1 MANSNT
7 KGFGLIPAGTLGA
20 TPATGGQNKYKIDA
34 NYATSIF
41 QGNYVQIDSAG
52 GANTNPG
59 YIITGQSAVTNPTIG
74 VLNGVFYNA
83 ATTEKPTFQ
92 NYYSQ
97 VTPANSEDITAFVI
111 DNPFQQYLA
120 GTSAQ
125 LGANNPAIEAQ
136 MGRTMG
142 SAANAGST
150 LSGQSTNTLTVGS
163 IHDINNTWR
172 LLRIAE
178 DPSNEDG
185 TAANCTVVVVA
196 NKSQWFGTGT
206 VSA

>member
-20 TPATGGQNKYKIDA
+20 TPSTGGQNKYKIDA

-41 QGNYVQIDSAG
+41 QGGYVQIDSAG

-59 YIITGQSAVTNPTIG
+59 YIIRGQQAVTNPTIG

-111 DNPFQQYLA
+111 DNPFQQYL
-120 GTSAQ
+120 GSTSAQ
-125 LGANNPAIEAQ
+125 LGANLPAVEAQ

-142 SAANAGST
+142 MAANSGST
-150 LSGQSTNTLTVGS
+150 LSGQSDNTLTVAS

-185 TAANCTVVVVA
+185 ISANCTVVVVA

>member
-20 TPATGGQNKYKIDA
+20 TPSTGGQNKYKIDA

-41 QGNYVQIDSAG
+41 QGGYVQIDSAS

-59 YIITGQSAVTNPTIG
+59 YIITAQGAVTNPTIG

-120 GTSAQ
+120 GTSAA
-125 LGANNPAIEAQ
+125 LGANAAAIEAQ

-142 SAANAGST
+142 TAASAGST
-150 LSGQSTNTLTVGS
+150 LNGQSTNTLTVAS

>member
-34 NYATSIF
+34 GYAHSIF

-52 GANTNPG
+52 GANTNAG
-59 YIITGQSAVTNPTIG
+59 YIIRGQQAVTNPTIG

-111 DNPFQQYLA
+111 DNPFQQY
-120 GTSAQ
+120 
-125 LGANNPAIEAQ
+125 
-136 MGRTMG
+136 
-142 SAANAGST
+142 
-150 LSGQSTNTLTVGS
+150 
-163 IHDINNTWR
+163 
-172 LLRIAE
+172 
-178 DPSNEDG
+178 
-185 TAANCTVVVVA
+185 
-196 NKSQWFGTGT
+196 
-206 VSA
+206 

>member
-1 MANSNT
+1 MANRNT
-7 KGFGLIPAGTLGA
+7 QGFGLIAQGTVGS
-20 TPATGGQNKYKIDA
+20 TPATQGQGKYYIDAAYDKSLYQGTAVQSKVGYIKVGQNA
-34 NYATSIF
+34 
-41 QGNYVQIDSAG
+41 
-52 GANTNPG
+52 
-59 YIITGQSAVTNPTIG
+59 ITDKTIG
-74 VLNGVFYNA
+74 ILNGIFYNA
-83 ATTEKPTFQ
+83 ATTQKPTWANFYNQ
-92 NYYSQ
+92 PI
-97 VTPANSEDITAFVI
+97 TPANSEDITAFVI

-120 GTSAQ
+120 STSAQ
-125 LGANNPAIEAQ
+125 LGANAAAIEAQ

-142 SAANAGST
+142 TAASAGST
-150 LSGQSTNTLTVGS
+150 LSGQSSNTLTVAS

-185 TAANCTVVVVA
+185 TAAFCTVVVVA

>member
-1 MANSNT
+1 MANSNA
-7 KGFGLIPAGTLGA
+7 KGFGLIAAGTLGS
-20 TPATGGQNKYKIDA
+20 TPATGGQGKYKIDA
-34 NYATSIF
+34 GYAHSIF
-41 QGNYVQIDSAG
+41 QGNYVQIDSAA

-59 YIITGQSAVTNPTIG
+59 YIIRGQQAVTNPTIG
-74 VLNGVFYNA
+74 VLNGIFFNA

-92 NYYSQ
+92 NFYSQ

-111 DNPFQQYLA
+111 DNPWQQYIA
-120 GTSAQ
+120 GTSAA
-125 LGANNPAIEAQ
+125 LGANDPAIEAQ

-142 SAANAGST
+142 SAANSGST
-150 LSGQSTNTLTVGS
+150 ISGQSDNTLTVAS

>member
-41 QGNYVQIDSAG
+41 QGNYVQIDSAS

-59 YIITGQSAVTNPTIG
+59 YIITAQAAVTKPTIG

-120 GTSAQ
+120 GTSAA

-150 LSGQSTNTLTVGS
+150 LNGQSTNTLTVAS

>member
-20 TPATGGQNKYKIDA
+20 TPSTGGQNKYKIDA

-41 QGNYVQIDSAG
+41 QGGYVQIDSAG

-120 GTSAQ
+120 GTSAA

-150 LSGQSTNTLTVGS
+150 LNGQSTNTLTVAS

>member
-1 MANSNT
+1 MANRNSQ
-7 KGFGLIPAGTLGA
+7 GFGLRPAMRVGNTPAISGQSKYEIDAGETNAIFNGEPVKVDISASTGGYIVTAAAGTA
-20 TPATGGQNKYKIDA
+20 
-34 NYATSIF
+34 
-41 QGNYVQIDSAG
+41 
-52 GANTNPG
+52 
-59 YIITGQSAVTNPTIG
+59 AVG
-74 VLNGVFYNA
+74 VLNGVVYTD
-83 ATTEKPTFQ
+83 ATTLKPTFS
-92 NYYSQ
+92 NFYPAAT
-97 VTPANSEDITAFVI
+97 TPANSEDITAFVI

-120 GTSAQ
+120 STSAQ
-125 LGANNPAIEAQ
+125 LGANAAAIEAQ

-142 SAANAGST
+142 TAASAGST
-150 LSGQSTNTLTVGS
+150 LSGQSSNTLTVGS

>member
-1 MANSNT
+1 MANSNA

-20 TPATGGQNKYKIDA
+20 TPSTGGQNKYKIDA

-41 QGNYVQIDSAG
+41 QGGYVQIDSAG
-52 GANTNPG
+52 GADTNPG
-59 YIITGQSAVTNPTIG
+59 YIITAQAAVTNPTIG

-120 GTSAQ
+120 STSAQ
-125 LGANNPAIEAQ
+125 LGANAAAIEAQ

-142 SAANAGST
+142 TAASAGST
-150 LSGQSTNTLTVGS
+150 LSGQSSNTLTVAS

-185 TAANCTVVVVA
+185 TAAFCTVVVVA